1 MAVVDASG
9 RGREAFERRAWSE
22 AYAHLRDA
30 DDGSRLDP
38 ADLERLAVAA
48 HLVGRDED
56 ADEVWERAH
65 RAWIDAGEEARA
77 ARCAFWLG
85 FGLLFRGE
93 VARGGGW
100 LGRAQRLLDESGSD
114 GVERGYLLLPAAL
127 GAAEA
132 GEAEAAHAAFGRALE
147 VGERFGEPDL
157 IALARMGQG
166 QSLIH
171 LGKGAEGLALLDEV
185 MVSVTADE
193 VSPRVAGI
201 VYCAVIEACQQAF
214 DLQRAQEWTAAL
226 SRWCDAQPDLVPFRG
241 QCMVHRSELFQLR
254 GEWPDA
260 VDEARRACEQLSQPP
275 GRPAA
280 GMAYYQQGELFR
292 LRGEFR
298 RAEEAYRHASQWGR
312 TPQPGLALLRLAQG
326 RRDDARAS
334 IQHLVEEASDPAARS
349 RMLAACVEIHLDG
362 GDVGAAEA
370 TARELVRMAT
380 EIEAPVLQAVSSQ
393 ATGSVLLAQGDA
405 HAALTALRA
414 AWNQWQELQ
423 APYEVARLRV
433 LIGLAWRE
441 LGAEDA
447 AALEW
452 EAARGAFERLGAAPD
467 LARVDRLRGHDEPPG
482 DAAGLTRRE
491 REVLALVAAGKSNR
505 EIAEELVISPHTVR
519 RHLQN
524 TFTKLGVSSRAA
536 ATAFAFQHD
545 LV

>member
-114 GVERGYLLLPAAL
+114 GVERGFLLLPAAL

-185 MVSVTADE
+185 MV
-193 VSPRVAGI
+193 
-201 VYCAVIEACQQAF
+201 
-214 DLQRAQEWTAAL
+214 
-226 SRWCDAQPDLVPFRG
+226 
-241 QCMVHRSELFQLR
+241 
-254 GEWPDA
+254 
-260 VDEARRACEQLSQPP
+260 
-275 GRPAA
+275 
-280 GMAYYQQGELFR
+280 
-292 LRGEFR
+292 
-298 RAEEAYRHASQWGR
+298 
-312 TPQPGLALLRLAQG
+312 
-326 RRDDARAS
+326 
-334 IQHLVEEASDPAARS
+334 
-349 RMLAACVEIHLDG
+349 
-362 GDVGAAEA
+362 
-370 TARELVRMAT
+370 
-380 EIEAPVLQAVSSQ
+380 
-393 ATGSVLLAQGDA
+393 
-405 HAALTALRA
+405 
-414 AWNQWQELQ
+414 
-423 APYEVARLRV
+423 
-433 LIGLAWRE
+433 
-441 LGAEDA
+441 
-447 AALEW
+447 
-452 EAARGAFERLGAAPD
+452 
-467 LARVDRLRGHDEPPG
+467 
-482 DAAGLTRRE
+482 
-491 REVLALVAAGKSNR
+491 
-505 EIAEELVISPHTVR
+505 
-519 RHLQN
+519 
-524 TFTKLGVSSRAA
+524 
-536 ATAFAFQHD
+536 
-545 LV
+545 

>member
-1 MAVVDASG
+1 
-9 RGREAFERRAWSE
+9 
-22 AYAHLRDA
+22 
-30 DDGSRLDP
+30 
-38 ADLERLAVAA
+38 
-48 HLVGRDED
+48 VG
-56 ADEVWERAH
+56 
-65 RAWIDAGEEARA
+65 
-77 ARCAFWLG
+77 
-85 FGLLFRGE
+85 
-93 VARGGGW
+93 
-100 LGRAQRLLDESGSD
+100 
-114 GVERGYLLLPAAL
+114 
-127 GAAEA
+127 
-132 GEAEAAHAAFGRALE
+132 
-147 VGERFGEPDL
+147 
-157 IALARMGQG
+157 
-166 QSLIH
+166 
-171 LGKGAEGLALLDEV
+171 
-185 MVSVTADE
+185 
-193 VSPRVAGI
+193 GI

-292 LRGEFR
+292 LRGEFG

-370 TARELVRMAT
+370 TARELARMAT

-467 LARVDRLRGHDEPPG
+467 LARVDRLRDHDEPPG

-491 REVLALVAAGKSNR
+491 LEVLALVAAGKSNR